1 MNRSVV
7 TAALA
12 VAVCTALAACQKQP
26 DDKAAAAATPATAAT
41 AATPATAAV
50 TAVPKRSATE
60 LEQLAERLVTQSA
73 AVKEGEVVLISGRSQ
88 DAELIENIAVQVR
101 KLGAFPLVTYGSD
114 RMSRRMFFDVSDKYD
129 AQTDKLGLELA
140 DIADVAIGLNNGTSE
155 NLFEGADPK
164 RMAARGKA
172 DEAVSQ
178 AFLNEGV
185 RIVEVGNNLYPTPWR
200 AERYGMTEAQLA
212 DAFWKGLNI
221 DYAQLQT
228 RGEQIKAAISGGN
241 ELHIT
246 NPNGTDLK
254 LQVKDRRVLVSDGI
268 ISPDDQKAGGPS
280 LAAFLPAGEVY
291 TTPVPGTA
299 TGKVVHTRTYFRG
312 KPIDNM
318 TLTIEGGKITSMTGD
333 GPGYPDFKAEYDA
346 VEDPRKDQFGF
357 VDFGINPN
365 VTLPASST
373 VGTWVPAG
381 AVTVGTGSNTWA
393 GGDNSVPYGVIA
405 FLPGSTVTLDG
416 KPIIEKGVLKL

>member
-1 MNRSVV
+1 MNRSLV

-12 VAVCTALAACQKQP
+12 VAACTALAACQKQP
-26 DDKAAAAATPATAAT
+26 AEEAANAAAAPAASTAAGDAAAT
-41 AATPATAAV
+41 AA
-50 TAVPKRSATE
+50 AVPKPSATE

-73 AVKEGEVVLISGRSQ
+73 AVKEGEIVLISGRSQ

-164 RMAARGKA
+164 RMAARGKS

-228 RGEQIKAAISGGN
+228 RGEQIKAAIAAGS

-299 TGKVVHTRTYFRG
+299 AGKVVHTRTYFRG
-312 KPIDNM
+312 KPIDNL
-318 TLTIEGGKITSMTGD
+318 TLTIADGKITSMTGD
-333 GPGYPDFKAEYDA
+333 GPGYGDFKAEYDA
-346 VEDPRKDQFGF
+346 VEDPRKDQFAF

-365 VTLPASST
+365 VTLPANST